1 MLWPH
6 LVYPCL
12 PTPESPVSFSLQLS
26 SLHRIDWHM
35 TFSHTEALLLEAGA
49 LLHEFLCSLVLVVE
63 KALNVVR
70 FLPFGSQE

>member
-1 MLWPH
+1 
-6 LVYPCL
+6 
-12 PTPESPVSFSLQLS
+12 
-26 SLHRIDWHM
+26 M